1 MPAER
6 APRRFLL
13 IDLTPRTRTLFR
25 AFRDAQR
32 AAHALAKPMWDAH
45 SRLADARATVQWARE
60 HPAEVPPERA
70 ARYAAEMAE
79 REGQHD
85 AATRAWEAAVEAAG
99 GAFRAAQGPM
109 QAEGYPVSWW
119 HGGAMRLPADVASPG
134 AWRRDPHLRQRR
146 TTAKQTIPLGQAP
159 A

>member
-6 APRRFLL
+6 TGRRFLL

-60 HPAEVPPERA
+60 HPDEAPPERA

-79 REGQHD
+79 REAKHA

-99 GAFRAAQGPM
+99 GAFRAALGPM
-109 QAEGYPVSWW
+109 LAEGYPMAWW
-119 HGGAMRLPADVASPG
+119 HGGAMRLPADVVSPG
-134 AWRRDPHLRQRR
+134 AWRRDPDLRRRR
-146 TTAKQTIPLGQAP
+146 TTAP
-159 A
+159 ATT